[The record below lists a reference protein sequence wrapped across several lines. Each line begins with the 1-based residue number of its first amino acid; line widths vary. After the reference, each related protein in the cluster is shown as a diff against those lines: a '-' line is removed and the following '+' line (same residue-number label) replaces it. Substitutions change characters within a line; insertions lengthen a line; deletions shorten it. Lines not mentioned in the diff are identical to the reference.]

1 MNILKRFFLLSG
13 NYNKIYLYG
22 VYQAYSRFTAL
33 ATGMA
38 DSAAG
43 SVAGQK
49 RGVAVEQPGGL
60 LATLI
65 GDTSVT
71 QRWLVSN

>member
-1 MNILKRFFLLSG
+1 
-13 NYNKIYLYG
+13 
-22 VYQAYSRFTAL
+22 
-33 ATGMA
+33 MA

-71 QRWLVSN
+71 QRWLVCILLLFLMANYCTSQNNFYVLEILNNKIPSDCIGSL